1 MTQKLSKLI
10 VILSQKI
17 EDEDFEET
25 PLLLAPRERESYL
38 PEIVQNGHCP
48 KR

>member
-1 MTQKLSKLI
+1 MTQEISKFI
-10 VILSQKI
+10 VKQSQKI

-38 PEIVQNGHCP
+38 PEIVQNGHCQ